1 MIDLSAECSR
11 QRERRAQAPKERK
24 ELVLSEGQCDWNRI
38 SRHGEG
44 GCRNIVCNDN
54 VWRGRQG
61 LDE

>member
-44 GCRNIVCNDN
+44 AV
-54 VWRGRQG
+54 
-61 LDE
+61 EEHSM